1 MALAKNF
8 SGPTMGRMPLLIE
21 PPVPGLDLPMRA
33 AAMPIQYQP
42 SRRLVLLGRMSPVAL
57 DPPSVE
63 IPPPP
68 LGKLIFS
75 TFPPAYKERAV
86 PTGRIFPRRTR

>member
-8 SGPTMGRMPLLIE
+8 TGPTMGRMPPLIE

-42 SRRLVLLGRMSPVAL
+42 SRRLVLLGRMSP
-57 DPPSVE
+57 
-63 IPPPP
+63 
-68 LGKLIFS
+68 
-75 TFPPAYKERAV
+75 TFPPAYKARIAD
-86 PTGRIFPRRTR
+86 PATGRIFPR